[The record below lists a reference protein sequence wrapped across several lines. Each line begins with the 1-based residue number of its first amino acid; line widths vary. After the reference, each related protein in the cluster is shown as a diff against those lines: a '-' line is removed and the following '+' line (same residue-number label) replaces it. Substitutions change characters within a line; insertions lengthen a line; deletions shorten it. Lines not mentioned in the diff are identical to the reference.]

1 MPMSFTP
8 FSNPLPDVSSSET
21 AADPSMVLSEIAVND
36 RDAPNTR
43 ANTTPRLLSVTMAHL
58 HENDASAPLEMSCT
72 MDATD
77 PKTPQR
83 ASDTLPRPEQE
94 LLPSPALSDEIGLV
108 HAVLAE
114 PSTLLR
120 NKIIELK
127 ECREL
132 IEEPIDS
139 IARKKLDDIVQT
151 LVQEVQ
157 EYRER
162 VASLNQQNA
171 LLEQRLDSYQQQ
183 VQEEHRRGT
192 EGFESLISE
201 YTRVKAER
209 DQYQKICEAVEKEI
223 EVVNNEER
231 DVPRIFE
238 WMMRAWNFVP
248 VIAVLW
254 LMMYVLS
261 TGEEPNEVYVQ
272 RLRPEVCV

>member
-1 MPMSFTP
+1 MSFTP

-36 RDAPNTR
+36 HDAPNTNTKT
-43 ANTTPRLLSVTMAHL
+43 NTTPRLLFVTMAHL
-58 HENDASAPLEMSCT
+58 HENDASAPLEMSGT

-77 PKTPQR
+77 SKSAQR
-83 ASDTLPRPEQE
+83 ASDTVPRPGQE
-94 LLPSPALSDEIGLV
+94 LLPSPALSDDIELV

-162 VASLNQQNA
+162 VATLNQQNA
-171 LLEQRLDSYQQQ
+171 LLEQRLDSYQQK

-192 EGFESLISE
+192 EGFEKLISE
-201 YTRVKAER
+201 YARVKAER
-209 DQYQKICEAVEKEI
+209 DQYQRICEAVEKEI
-223 EVVNNEER
+223 EVVNNEDR

-238 WMMRAWNFVP
+238 WMMRAWNVVP